1 MHRGPRRL
9 AVTVVAVVAVLGVAC
24 DTAPTEPEAGGD
36 LGVEF
41 GEQASELTS
50 EFDQLPVAPGSQ
62 AVAPDTETEAS
73 GDAVTRSYEVAGRT
87 PQQVLE
93 FYERELESR
102 GWAPRV
108 APTQAG
114 TRAWRGE
121 WTHPEVGGWL
131 IVSASPIEP
140 GAEDEIVSQY
150 SLVLRQ
156 QRE

>member
-9 AVTVVAVVAVLGVAC
+9 AVTVVAAFAVLGVAC
-24 DTAPTEPEAGGD
+24 DTAPTDPEAGGD

-41 GEQASELTS
+41 GEQPAELASEF
-50 EFDQLPVAPGSQ
+50 EQLPVAPGSQ
-62 AVAPDTETEAS
+62 AVGPDMETEAAE
-73 GDAVTRSYEVAGRT
+73 GAVTRSYEVAGRT

-93 FYERELESR
+93 FYERELDSR
-102 GWAPRV
+102 GWVPRV

-114 TRAWRGE
+114 ARAWQGE
-121 WTHPEVGGWL
+121 WTHPEIGAWL
-131 IVSASPIEP
+131 IVSASPFEP
-140 GAEDEIVSQY
+140 GSEDEIVSQY